1 MFKALF
7 LSLIFQITS
16 FVFSVAEFKRE
27 LSKESILVDV
37 RTKEE
42 FEQGHITNAIN
53 IPVDSVGFETAITK
67 FPKNKTILLYCHS
80 GRRSSKAAKEMQI
93 LGFVK
98 TIELEGGYISWK
110 KAEINFQ

>member
-16 FVFSVAEFKRE
+16 FVFSVEEFKRE

-53 IPVDSVGFETAITK
+53 IP
-67 FPKNKTILLYCHS
+67 
-80 GRRSSKAAKEMQI
+80 GRFCR
-93 LGFVK
+93 F
-98 TIELEGGYISWK
+98 
-110 KAEINFQ
+110 